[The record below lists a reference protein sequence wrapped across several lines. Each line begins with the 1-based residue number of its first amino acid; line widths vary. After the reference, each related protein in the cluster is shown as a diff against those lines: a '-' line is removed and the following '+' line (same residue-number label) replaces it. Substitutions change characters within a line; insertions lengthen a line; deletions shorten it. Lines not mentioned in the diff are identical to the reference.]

1 MLSDTRVCTHTR
13 CTSHAEGPRLA
24 ALKPPAAPHGPVSEC
39 TGDAS
44 SSQLRGRRVGS
55 GSGRRGP
62 GLGGGAVAGRRGTQG
77 ARREEGPESQEG
89 SVGRRG
95 EGGGGLR
102 DQLTDKCLIR
112 ASLTYIFPAPPLP
125 RLLRDSRKGGSSSHP
140 PFPSPQPWV
149 PCGLRDSCQRG
160 SRAGARS
167 PDCRGTCD
175 TKVGSPGRRAW
186 GAGRQGLKGPGA
198 FGRQLS

>member
-13 CTSHAEGPRLA
+13 CTPHAEGPRLA

-62 GLGGGAVAGRRGTQG
+62 RLGGGAVAGRRGTQG

-125 RLLRDSRKGGSSSHP
+125 RLLRDSRKGGSSPTRLSRLLSPGSHAGCVTAANVGP
-140 PFPSPQPWV
+140 GLEPGAQTVGEPATRRWGHLGGVRGV
-149 PCGLRDSCQRG
+149 P
-160 SRAGARS
+160 GAR
-167 PDCRGTCD
+167 
-175 TKVGSPGRRAW
+175 V
-186 GAGRQGLKGPGA
+186 
-198 FGRQLS
+198 